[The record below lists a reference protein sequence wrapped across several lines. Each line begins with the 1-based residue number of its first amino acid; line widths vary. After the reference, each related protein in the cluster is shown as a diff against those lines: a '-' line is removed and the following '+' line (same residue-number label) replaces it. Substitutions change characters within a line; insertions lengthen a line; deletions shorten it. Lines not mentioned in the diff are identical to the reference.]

1 MTNPDPIL
9 GEVLISGMTIYALVS
24 IAKTNGKSIDS
35 GTSLWASADYSI
47 DIPNVI
53 GKLKLTIM
61 GADKHFLLLSATL
74 SKDLNF
80 ANEAY
85 PLYCNVNMILLGRQL
100 NFVDVPI
107 CPPVKSHISESS
119 SHISQ
124 KWPLYF

>member
-74 SKDLNF
+74 SNDLNF
-80 ANEAY
+80 ANKAY
-85 PLYCNVNMILLGRQL
+85 Q
-100 NFVDVPI
+100 FVLQYDFVRTPI
-107 CPPVKSHISESS
+107 KFCRRTNLSTSKAP
-119 SHISQ
+119 
-124 KWPLYF
+124 Y